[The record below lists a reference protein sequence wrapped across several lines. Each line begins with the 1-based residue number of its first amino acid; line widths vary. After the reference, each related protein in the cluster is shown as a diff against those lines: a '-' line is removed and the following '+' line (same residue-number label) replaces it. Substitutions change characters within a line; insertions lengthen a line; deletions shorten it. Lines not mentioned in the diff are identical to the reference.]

1 MSKISEG
8 TTVASQDGDLVPI
21 YRSGQATGTEYVVD
35 VGEEL
40 ADKLALAGGTMTGT
54 LTLAGA
60 PSSDLEAAT
69 KAYTDT
75 RAADYVP
82 LAGGTMTGAL
92 TLAGAPSSDLEAAT
106 KAYVDNNSGGAV
118 FYDVTEYGALGDGTT
133 DDQPAIAA
141 AIAAALAAGGG
152 VVYIPAGAAGIYAIG
167 ENADNNEI
175 DDPGAGA
182 PDDRYR
188 FDVDDAHGIR
198 LEPGVGLIMAAGVK
212 LIVHPDADTSTQ
224 TRDEVGATQPNGNFT
239 LVYAENGG
247 DGFYVSGGEIDAD
260 VSGAANVSGGGEA
273 LNFKFCTDIR
283 VTELTIRNSHDDGL
297 DLDGCSNVVVNGCKF
312 YNTGASGI
320 HCAGGAVNEVTISN
334 CYFEGCAWSRIN
346 NEING
351 FSSAGVD
358 FVQGTNQVLSN
369 CIFKNCARAVTLMQQ
384 KGTVVSGCSMINN
397 LLVQPSHSTNAG
409 ETFDEPQIM
418 IKGGVDP
425 PGGGGQNLACYGL
438 ISNCHIQNNKSSAA
452 CIRAE
457 DYLLVPGKAY
467 GSIQITGCN
476 IYAPLGDCV
485 DAQFVEDVSITGCKL
500 WANGAVYKETAEATD
515 APVFS
520 TDYVIDDRGDSVTG
534 VAPVIPDETPS
545 PSIGETALVIL
556 DDGVQEYWTFTT
568 SWSLTYTFPAGF
580 RTGRDGQLVI
590 ANNYII
596 KGEITGREPV
606 GQVIGNA
613 FTDQSVS
620 VTGVELNST
629 ATDWIVTGNSFTGG
643 GFFVNIKQ
651 ATGAEIRDNSAPSA
665 TLKSNAQA
673 CHIYNNLLG
682 KLSVE
687 SGNFIN
693 NDVTG
698 NTVKTSVLV
707 GSGVHSNFWHGND
720 GAGMLNRVNSSDVAI
735 DPDLPQRGVATLSSG
750 TATIACACAI
760 DASRFRVQLSRQSA
774 NSSTAIGN
782 LVVASI
788 VDATSF
794 DIVSLQS
801 DGSTTETNDASIVY
815 WEIDTRSN

>member
-568 SWSLTYTFPAGF
+568 SWSLTYTFPAGN
-580 RTGRDGQLVI
+580 V
-590 ANNYII
+590 
-596 KGEITGREPV
+596 
-606 GQVIGNA
+606 
-613 FTDQSVS
+613 
-620 VTGVELNST
+620 
-629 ATDWIVTGNSFTGG
+629 
-643 GFFVNIKQ
+643 
-651 ATGAEIRDNSAPSA
+651 
-665 TLKSNAQA
+665 
-673 CHIYNNLLG
+673 
-682 KLSVE
+682 
-687 SGNFIN
+687 
-693 NDVTG
+693 
-698 NTVKTSVLV
+698 
-707 GSGVHSNFWHGND
+707 
-720 GAGMLNRVNSSDVAI
+720 
-735 DPDLPQRGVATLSSG
+735 
-750 TATIACACAI
+750 
-760 DASRFRVQLSRQSA
+760 
-774 NSSTAIGN
+774 
-782 LVVASI
+782 
-788 VDATSF
+788 
-794 DIVSLQS
+794 
-801 DGSTTETNDASIVY
+801 
-815 WEIDTRSN
+815 